1 MTVDEAND
9 RVVKPASFDYFYEET
24 LQLVVDTE
32 LSGTCPRTLGT
43 IIIHNIHYKPNFCI
57 QFGVWSEK
65 IKLSYSL
72 TDLDQIN
79 LVQCHVGILQ

>member
-24 LQLVVDTE
+24 LQLVVDT
-32 LSGTCPRTLGT
+32 
-43 IIIHNIHYKPNFCI
+43 
-57 QFGVWSEK
+57 
-65 IKLSYSL
+65 
-72 TDLDQIN
+72 DLDQIN

>member
-57 QFGVWSEK
+57 QFGAHPPSL
-65 IKLSYSL
+65 LSLCSWCRVYAMEQQL
-72 TDLDQIN
+72 
-79 LVQCHVGILQ
+79 

>member
-57 QFGVWSEK
+57 QFGAHPPSHSLSVLGAGYMRWS
-65 IKLSYSL
+65 SSCSGM
-72 TDLDQIN
+72 Q
-79 LVQCHVGILQ
+79 